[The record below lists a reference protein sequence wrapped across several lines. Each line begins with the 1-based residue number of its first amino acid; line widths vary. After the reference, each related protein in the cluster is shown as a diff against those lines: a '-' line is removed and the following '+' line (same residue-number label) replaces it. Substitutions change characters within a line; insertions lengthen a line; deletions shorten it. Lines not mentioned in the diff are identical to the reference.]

1 MRILHNRSLLIHIKS
16 KFHRL
21 FMQHAFMS
29 QIISS
34 LTTFL
39 SSVIVLNLLDGSE
52 LKKWFLYL
60 IPSLALQ
67 GVIRNVYLET
77 DLITYGSV
85 QKKTFDYSA
94 KFALFPLFLYVGLNL
109 ILDTRIELID
119 FIAVIYSM
127 LVIIQDLL
135 RYRLIKSSPK
145 LVLLADLVWAIVF
158 LCILLFTV
166 SFDDKFT
173 KTILVILLCGPC
185 LSTGILLGKLKRNLR
200 SNNSVAKLMDY
211 PIARGI
217 LIINNFVILFST
229 IVINTLITASFS
241 HDEFY
246 LFRVTQTLISPIQ
259 SIGLAIWVSQIIH
272 STNDS
277 IAFPKKII
285 VRSLS
290 INTLIISILTLFA
303 FFCAHLE
310 VLGFDG
316 SQATTLIVG
325 TFSPI
330 INMSF
335 YALSLTMRKMQK
347 FREIAFASF
356 FSNTLLV
363 ILIILNAK
371 KLTVLE
377 FYLYQ
382 GISMSCH
389 HAVLILAFQGRIRL
403 KSFFKAVEK

>member
-1 MRILHNRSLLIHIKS
+1 
-16 KFHRL
+16 
-21 FMQHAFMS
+21 
-29 QIISS
+29 
-34 LTTFL
+34 
-39 SSVIVLNLLDGSE
+39 
-52 LKKWFLYL
+52 
-60 IPSLALQ
+60 
-67 GVIRNVYLET
+67 
-77 DLITYGSV
+77 
-85 QKKTFDYSA
+85 
-94 KFALFPLFLYVGLNL
+94 
-109 ILDTRIELID
+109 
-119 FIAVIYSM
+119 
-127 LVIIQDLL
+127 
-135 RYRLIKSSPK
+135 
-145 LVLLADLVWAIVF
+145 
-158 LCILLFTV
+158 
-166 SFDDKFT
+166 
-173 KTILVILLCGPC
+173 
-185 LSTGILLGKLKRNLR
+185 
-200 SNNSVAKLMDY
+200 MDY